1 MTMPALPP
9 GFEMDAPPALPPGFE
24 LDSSEPVEFKGG
36 KAQIPGP
43 VRGMNAPAA
52 TATPVPE
59 LRGMSL
65 SRKVLGGLEAALSVV
80 TGLTGGSVGA
90 AGGLVEGLAKIVQN
104 GKFGTAAGANEVEAT
119 MAQRAG
125 DLTYE
130 PRTDA
135 GQAIMQ
141 NYVAPVG
148 AALAPLTGHGGEMG
162 MLQSATSPAKA
173 AGMQAGREA
182 KAAVGNAGLDAA
194 AGMVKVNP
202 QKLANAGAAVD
213 AGMDVPLHTIGDRG
227 AVVKGTGEAMGQ
239 IPLSGSKHESN
250 IKAFNKQVIAHIN
263 PEETSAQL
271 TPQVMD
277 RALKTAGK
285 TIGENMRSV
294 EVPQADLAPAM
305 NSLRDGLATATVDA
319 EKVVRAYLAQIDV
332 KASENGGVIPG
343 AALRELDTKIGEQLR
358 SSGGQHP
365 DIESRIAELQD
376 AIRDAAEG
384 RMTPEMA
391 DATKAA
397 RQRYAKTMSLV
408 PAYADIR
415 KQGYL
420 DPGKLMTLVGK
431 SPLSKKLM
439 ATGNGGAWQD
449 LAAAGELVQ
458 PEGSALRGRLIGGG
472 AGIGA
477 GGLYAATGSMTPAGA
492 VAGAAGVLGTAN
504 LYNRVGPKI
513 VKKLVERERKRGA
526 PPPEAPPPELT
537 TEPGAGGPGPAPRGG
552 TVLPAPDD
560 GPLGLAGPDLTTSP
574 GAGGIELPRE
584 LSPAEQ
590 ALSAR
595 APVLD
600 ELTIGERA
608 PSRIIKSRKGEV
620 ERRAMK
626 DVPAVPGRP
635 DVPEQMNV
643 GAPAEV
649 GRTAADNAAL
659 IADQT
664 VLAREKQG
672 LSMAPGKEAPP
683 PVGEAKEV
691 GTYDPRL
698 AEIEKVRA
706 KTDNPAV
713 RDALAKREA
722 EVKRSMKA
730 EDAARKREQ
739 DADALDAAAKQTTD
753 PEIKATLRAEADKLR
768 EKIPTGE
775 VKEGLPADKA
785 PKQEKIPVGKTKE
798 GNVEPEVTEI
808 SPERVEG
815 GEPIPKGEATEVE
828 PVPVGQAD
836 ELLPV
841 GEAAEVLP
849 VGEVSETLPAGDA
862 IDGPPAMDR
871 VPMPPAPKPR
881 MIERGLTTLPAAK
894 IRKVAKEHGLGTK
907 DMERAKAVAAA
918 LEKDESAVVA
928 ATTKGHTPAAF
939 DAEIERI
946 NRTPE
951 MTNASQPI
959 QAAESSPRPEP
970 RGQDAATRT
979 EQPRPDGAATARA
992 DKPKADVSTRQGLV
1006 AALKKEGLNA
1016 TDMDPGRRTGGR
1028 VLVVLD
1034 AIPYKV
1040 DAWAELKNGEWK
1052 YDMLGTE
1059 GRGDVKSISQRE
1071 AVDAFKAKLED
1082 LTAGAKP
1089 AAPKPAPQ
1097 PMLAAP
1103 RVTAAPTKPAPKP
1116 LIARK
1121 NSEILADLNKQID
1134 AEARYGAGG
1143 PERITLK
1150 SGGTT
1155 QVISNT
1161 AEGVAKWRAEA
1172 AKSYGFKD
1180 TKVPKP
1186 APEKKSGIEGTK
1198 VIIPRDKRVVGSK
1211 DDMRMETKAWGGE
1224 LSKRSPK
1231 TVVQDFVSDG
1241 DFENAQALAEH
1252 YGIDIKAGMDA
1263 WQKQAYQDWQ
1273 DGPKPEPELPKA
1285 PEPVPQPPKAAPEPV
1300 QATHPDPAANMA
1312 FDEWAKHQYAA
1323 NEYKDGYLRRA
1334 GGDEK
1339 RAALMAT
1346 VSGGSKEMPIKDL
1359 LAQAK
1364 QRYAQHLLELPRD
1377 ATISLDVYDALPPML
1392 QTEAARHF
1400 FDIDTRLTK
1409 RTQNEVAVR
1418 IKGQEAAEAPIRQ
1431 RLVDADAEIKRLDS
1445 KDGPETQKVRELRLK
1460 RAKLEQE
1467 LYEMRRLY

>member
-1 MTMPALPP
+1 
-9 GFEMDAPPALPPGFE
+9 MDAPPALPPGFE
-24 LDSSEPVEFKGG
+24 LDSTEPIEFKGG
-36 KAQIPGP
+36 RAQIPGP
-43 VRGMNAPAA
+43 VRGMSAPAA
-52 TATPVPE
+52 TAAPVPE
-59 LRGMSL
+59 MAGMSL

-80 TGLTGGSVGA
+80 TGLTGGSVGM

-119 MAQRAG
+119 MAQRSG
-125 DLTYE
+125 DLTYQ

-148 AALAPLTGHGGEMG
+148 AALAPLTGHGGELG
-162 MLQSATSPAKA
+162 MLQSAASPAKA

-227 AVVKGTGEAMGQ
+227 AVVKGAGEAMGQ

-332 KASENGGVIPG
+332 KASENGGTIPG

-420 DPGKLMTLVGK
+420 DPGKLMSLVGK
-431 SPLSKKLM
+431 SPLSKRLM

-526 PPPEAPPPELT
+526 PPPDAPPPELT

-560 GPLGLAGPDLTTSP
+560 GPLGPAGPDLTTSP

-649 GRTAADNAAL
+649 GRTAADNAAMVTDN
-659 IADQT
+659 AA
-664 VLAREKQG
+664 LAREKQG

-698 AEIEKVRA
+698 AEIERLRA
-706 KTDNPAV
+706 QTDNPAV
-713 RDALAKREA
+713 RDALGKREA
-722 EVKRSMKA
+722 EVKKAMKA
-730 EDAARKREQ
+730 EDAARKR
-739 DADALDAAAKQTTD
+739 DADATALEDAARKTED
-753 PEIKATLRAEADKLR
+753 PEIKAVLRAEADKLR
-768 EKIPTGE
+768 EKIPTPE
-775 VKEGLPADKA
+775 VEEGMPATPKERVG
-785 PKQEKIPVGKTKE
+785 KIPVGKTKE
-798 GNVEPEVTEI
+798 GDVEPVPAAPRPKLAEPEVTEI
-808 SPERVEG
+808 APEVVEG

-836 ELLPV
+836 EMLPV

-849 VGEVSETLPAGDA
+849 VGESTEILPTGDA
-862 IDGPPAMDR
+862 IDGPPPMDR

-881 MIERGLTTLPAAK
+881 MIERGRTVEPPLVSKATKAQNAPSEKTQGAGAVETIDGLKVRQVSTANGPRWEVQNPENVGTDKVLGNQLFKSREEAAREAPRMVKQHADRLAREAADEAESAARAAK
-894 IRKVAKEHGLGTK
+894 TAENRGKSLT
-907 DMERAKAVAAA
+907 ER
-918 LEKDESAVVA
+918 
-928 ATTKGHTPAAF
+928 
-939 DAEIERI
+939 
-946 NRTPE
+946 
-951 MTNASQPI
+951 
-959 QAAESSPRPEP
+959 
-970 RGQDAATRT
+970 
-979 EQPRPDGAATARA
+979 RA
-992 DKPKADVSTRQGLV
+992 D
-1006 AALKKEGLNA
+1006 A
-1016 TDMDPGRRTGGR
+1016 TLDKPGRLIGGQGMS
-1028 VLVVLD
+1028 L
-1034 AIPYKV
+1034 
-1040 DAWAELKNGEWK
+1040 
-1052 YDMLGTE
+1052 
-1059 GRGDVKSISQRE
+1059 RE
-1071 AVDAFKAKLED
+1071 AVDKRIANGATVQTREGQRALVNPDGAYLLER
-1082 LTAGAKP
+1082 
-1089 AAPKPAPQ
+1089 Q
-1097 PMLAAP
+1097 
-1103 RVTAAPTKPAPKP
+1103 
-1116 LIARK
+1116 
-1121 NSEILADLNKQID
+1121 
-1134 AEARYGAGG
+1134 
-1143 PERITLK
+1143 
-1150 SGGTT
+1150 
-1155 QVISNT
+1155 
-1161 AEGVAKWRAEA
+1161 
-1172 AKSYGFKD
+1172 
-1180 TKVPKP
+1180 
-1186 APEKKSGIEGTK
+1186 
-1198 VIIPRDKRVVGSK
+1198 
-1211 DDMRMETKAWGGE
+1211 
-1224 LSKRSPK
+1224 LSK
-1231 TVVQDFVSDG
+1231 T
-1241 DFENAQALAEH
+1241 AL
-1252 YGIDIKAGMDA
+1252 D
-1263 WQKQAYQDWQ
+1263 
-1273 DGPKPEPELPKA
+1273 
-1285 PEPVPQPPKAAPEPV
+1285 
-1300 QATHPDPAANMA
+1300 
-1312 FDEWAKHQYAA
+1312 YA
-1323 NEYKDGYLRRA
+1323 
-1334 GGDEK
+1334 
-1339 RAALMAT
+1339 
-1346 VSGGSKEMPIKDL
+1346 
-1359 LAQAK
+1359 
-1364 QRYAQHLLELPRD
+1364 
-1377 ATISLDVYDALPPML
+1377 
-1392 QTEAARHF
+1392 
-1400 FDIDTRLTK
+1400 
-1409 RTQNEVAVR
+1409 
-1418 IKGQEAAEAPIRQ
+1418 
-1431 RLVDADAEIKRLDS
+1431 
-1445 KDGPETQKVRELRLK
+1445 ETQLK
-1460 RAKLEQE
+1460 P
-1467 LYEMRRLY
+1467 